1 MLGIFQE
8 KKNYIYI
15 YIYIYITKRARKL
28 KLLAFSL
35 IQETGK

>member
-1 MLGIFQE
+1 MLGIFQQK
-8 KKNYIYI
+8 KKNIYI
-15 YIYIYITKRARKL
+15 YISKRARKL

>member
-8 KKNYIYI
+8 KKKN

>member
-1 MLGIFQE
+1 MLGIFQQK
-8 KKNYIYI
+8 KKNIYI
-15 YIYIYITKRARKL
+15 YIYISKRARKL